1 MTQSNLETHLN
12 NALGKMHNASSDFDL
27 NPDANLPKNRVLRPA
42 AVLVAIEENINAP
55 RIILTR
61 RASSLKHHPG
71 QIAFPG
77 GKRED
82 SDGSIEQTALREAYE
97 EIGLLP
103 KTVQILGRMPS
114 HETVTGFTITPI
126 LALVRARFNPD
137 PDHNEVAEVFTTP
150 LSHIC
155 DTAQYSIQSRHWRRG
170 RRHYYTVPYGPY
182 YIWGATARI
191 LKSLAEG
198 ARE

>member
-1 MTQSNLETHLN
+1 MTQSNLEIRLN
-12 NALGKMHNASSDFDL
+12 KALGRIHQASSDFDL
-27 NPDANLPKNRVLRPA
+27 NPDVNLPENRILRPA
-42 AVLVAIEENINAP
+42 AVLVAIEETTGAP
-55 RIILTR
+55 RIILIR

-77 GKRED
+77 GKCED
-82 SDGSIEQTALREAYE
+82 SDDNIEQTALREAYE

-103 KTVQILGRMPS
+103 ETVQILGRMPS
-114 HETVTGFTITPI
+114 HETVTGFIVTPV
-126 LALVRARFNPD
+126 LALVRATFNPI
-137 PDHNEVAEVFTTP
+137 PDQNEVAEVFTAP
-150 LSHIC
+150 LPHIC
-155 DTAQYSIQSRHWRRG
+155 DAARYSIQSRHWRRG

-198 ARE
+198 MRE